1 MKVSLF
7 LPDDMYNRVRV
18 ECEKRNLKTSQFI
31 QHALE
36 HEFNTLDAESAIKE
50 MLGGIDVDDVYTAL
64 NALPLLN
71 ENLKV
76 LREIQ
81 NTPHTNRGVENT

>member
-31 QHALE
+31 QLALE
-36 HEFNTLDAESAIKE
+36 HEFNTLDAELAIKD

-71 ENLKV
+71 ENLKI

>member
-31 QHALE
+31 QQALE

-50 MLGGIDVDDVYTAL
+50 LLGGIDPEDVYAAL

-81 NTPHTNRGVENT
+81 NNPHTNRGVENT